1 MIDIPKFHEF
11 FTPILEVL
19 KDKGEI
25 SAHEAAEIVVKKVG
39 LTDEQLAVAQESNGR
54 SVAKNRIH
62 WACSYLKQAGGIT
75 RPKRGYINTG
85 INCDFLLGLG
95 RPVTLTDIKA
105 TSEWKA
111 YREEFKAQ
119 RAIDNSKDSDSSLLS
134 DETPEDLIDKGI
146 KSLRSQLIADLLEQL
161 KGISPAAFEG
171 LVLQVLAKMGY
182 GGGDTKQI
190 QGVPRGPDG
199 GIDGKINEDKLGLD
213 QIYIQAKRYSENS
226 VGRPTIQSFV
236 GAMSGGGCKKGV
248 FVTSSTFTSEAKS
261 FAAGLTD
268 VRLVLID
275 GARLAKLMI
284 EHCVG
289 VQVKETIQVAKIDQD
304 FFSGED

>member
-1 MIDIPKFHEF
+1 MVDIPKFHEF
-11 FTPILEVL
+11 FTPILEVI

-25 SAHEAAEIVVKKVG
+25 SAHEAVEIVVKKKD
-39 LTDEQLAVAQESNGR
+39 LNDEQLAIVQESNGR
-54 SVAKNRIH
+54 PLAKNRIH
-62 WACSYLKQAGGIT
+62 WAFSYLKQAGGIT
-75 RPKRGYINTG
+75 RPKRGYINIG
-85 INCDFLLGLG
+85 PNCDSFLGLG
-95 RPVTLTDIKA
+95 RPVTLNDLRA
-105 TSEWKA
+105 TSEWKE
-111 YREEFKAQ
+111 REELKAQ
-119 RAIDNSKDSDSSLLS
+119 RAISNSKDSDLSLLS

-146 KSLRSQLIADLLEQL
+146 KSLRSQLIADLLEQV

-182 GGGDTKQI
+182 GGGDAKQI

-261 FAAGLTD
+261 FAVGLTD

-275 GARLAKLMI
+275 GVRLAKHMI

>member
-1 MIDIPKFHEF
+1 MIDIPKWHEF
-11 FTPILEVL
+11 MKPLLEVL
-19 KDKGEI
+19 KENGEM
-25 SAHEAAEIVVKKVG
+25 SRQEAVEAVVQKVG
-39 LTDEQLAVAQESNGR
+39 LTPEQLAEVQVSDSKSKARARVG
-54 SVAKNRIH
+54 
-62 WACSYLKQAGGIT
+62 WASSYLRVAGALSGP
-75 RPKRGYINTG
+75 RRGYFALGPNAET
-85 INCDFLLGLG
+85 LLNLG
-95 RPVTLTDIKA
+95 RPIKRADLTGFK
-105 TSEWKA
+105 EWMEHEA
-111 YREEFKAQ
+111 NKAQ
-119 RAIDNSKDSDSSLLS
+119 QSIANSESEETNDLED
-134 DETPEDLIDKGI
+134 DTPEDLIDRGI
-146 KSLRSQLIADLLEQL
+146 KRLRTQLISDLLEQV
-161 KGISPAAFEG
+161 KGITPAAFEG

-182 GGGDTKQI
+182 GGGDVKQI

-275 GARLAKLMI
+275 GVRLAKLMI

-304 FFSGED
+304 FFSGEY